1 MLTMILCAFC
11 GWTIMVLFIGSVW
24 LTLKKGIIHL
34 KTLHEIPCSGCEYFT
49 NDYRLKCT
57 VHPKKACSEEAIA
70 CIDFEPKTSACNACN
85 KGRRKLC

>member
-1 MLTMILCAFC
+1 MLSMILCAFC
-11 GWTIMVLFIGSVW
+11 TWTIIILFIGSFW

-57 VHPKKACSEEAIA
+57 VHPTKACSEQAIA
-70 CIDFEPKTSACNACN
+70 CIDFEPKTSSCNACQ
-85 KGRRKLC
+85 KGRRKLY

>member
-11 GWTIMVLFIGSVW
+11 TWIVMILFISSFW

-57 VHPKKACSEEAIA
+57 VHPKKACEEAIA
-70 CIDFEPKTSACNACN
+70 CIDFEPKTSACNACQ